1 MLFISI
7 DIKFQFVFTA
17 LLQPELIIA
26 FCVADDWD
34 CIVEKLL
41 FLW

>member
-26 FCVADDWD
+26 FCD
-34 CIVEKLL
+34 E
-41 FLW
+41 